1 MRLGVSVSRKSG
13 PVAEDWRERRQM
25 SATVGLEQ
33 IVSLR
38 RVYSR
43 VPSLFFAF
51 LDSSLDGESNGVLPA
66 SKLAEERAGY
76 VFLQFD

>member
-1 MRLGVSVSRKSG
+1 
-13 PVAEDWRERRQM
+13 M

-33 IVSLR
+33 IGSLR

-66 SKLAEERAGY
+66 SKLAEERAGC
-76 VFLQFD
+76 VFLQFDQVGAGRLGGDYAQLRIKTRSVF